1 MSVSAPKAVPAGYG
15 MFSGTYRELAST
27 AAKSIFL
34 ATVSNATITNSLLLE
49 LGSLNRQ
56 EARTL
61 ALAASL
67 IGIWDNVPVPETAVT
82 PVTGKLNWFAE
93 T

>member
-1 MSVSAPKAVPAGYG
+1 

-61 ALAASL
+61 ALAESSIKICVTL
-67 IGIWDNVPVPETAVT
+67 GFVPRETALT
-82 PVTGKLNWFAE
+82 PLVGNVKVFAVAAVSG
-93 T
+93 TTPL